1 MCAFATPQDN
11 RTARQSN
18 SNPIVVTDDDVVP
31 DSAAKVRWKVKRT
44 APLTSDDIDSIAI
57 DLKNPENIEQTTEY
71 NDSTGL
77 YYIGTKIGSSYLNT
91 PILLTPDEYR
101 K

>member
-1 MCAFATPQDN
+1 MASLVCVCAFATPQDN
-11 RTARQSN
+11 RTARQGT

-31 DSAAKVRWKVKRT
+31 DSAAKSRWKVKRT

-57 DLKNPENIEQTTEY
+57 DLKNPENIAQTTEY

-77 YYIGTKIGSSYLNT
+77 
-91 PILLTPDEYR
+91 
-101 K
+101 